1 MNNTNEITKFE
12 FILTL
17 EGNIVCQRYFNVKE
31 YNPKSKN
38 SLDIYDTIKNITN
51 EITGNLAKKTFDYLS
66 ENHNYYGV
74 YGVEDDEDTT
84 EDESFLIEIKLD
96 DEINEHIINMLRNNP
111 NGLSYLEIF
120 DNISKL
126 YNNFFMDDFIK
137 FVIEDLN
144 NNGKIQQITP
154 NNYQIL

>member
-96 DEINEHIINMLRNNP
+96 DELFISSGFNAKYYHPKVRYSVDIRPNLRKYLSELTSTLSSNELETK
-111 NGLSYLEIF
+111 YLQYE
-120 DNISKL
+120 L
-126 YNNFFMDDFIK
+126 
-137 FVIEDLN
+137 
-144 NNGKIQQITP
+144 
-154 NNYQIL
+154 